1 MIRVAVADD
10 HLLFCSGLQML
21 IDAET
26 DLEFAGAAYT
36 GSAAVALALGA
47 RPDVLLLDV
56 RMPVLDG
63 ISAARRITQEPANR
77 TRVIIL
83 TTHQHDSAIAEA
95 LAAGAVGF
103 LMKDASTELLL
114 GTVRAVA
121 AGRTIIAGAGHRSPL
136 RDYVS
141 TVAPAT
147 PEALAA
153 LSAKEREIFASAA
166 QGRSIAEIAGQ
177 AHLSESTVKSHV
189 SSILGKLGLASRLQL
204 VAFAHRHGL
213 V

>member
-21 IDAET
+21 IDAEP
-26 DLEFAGAAYT
+26 DLDFAGAAVD
-36 GSAAVALALGA
+36 GAAAVALAV
-47 RPDVLLLDV
+47 RENPDVLLLDI

-63 ISAARRITQEPANR
+63 ISAARQITQHPGTG
-77 TRVIIL
+77 TRVIVL
-83 TTHQHDSAIAEA
+83 TTHQHDSAIAES

-103 LMKDASTELLL
+103 LMKDASTDLLL

-121 AGRTIIAGAGHRSPL
+121 AGRTVVAGAGDRAPL
-136 RDYVS
+136 HDYVS
-141 TVAPAT
+141 NAPAAV
-147 PEALAA
+147 PDVLAA
-153 LSAKEREIFASAA
+153 LSPKEREIFASAA
-166 QGRSIAEIAGQ
+166 QGRSIAEMAAG

-189 SSILGKLGLASRLQL
+189 SSILSKLGLASRLQL

-213 V
+213 A